1 MRVWLGL
8 LGTILCACA
17 LAQPVRLMPI
27 AYDAERDAYYV
38 ADELVVGL
46 EPSAPAA
53 LASEV
58 MRWVSHSR
66 EPVSPLGASVLR
78 LDRAMDAE
86 SIRELLLTLP
96 GVRYVE
102 RNYLVF
108 ACNDPMLSQQWGL
121 TRIQASQ
128 AWAIAAPQRT
138 VYIAIID
145 TGVDANH
152 PDLSQRMRRN
162 SNGTVYGYNAQLNN
176 ANTNDFHGHGTHC
189 AGIAAAQ
196 TANGVGI
203 AGVAG
208 TAPVQMMP
216 VKVLNDQGFGTMSD
230 VARGITWAAD
240 NGAHVLSLSLG
251 GTAGTQQLADA
262 VNYAWN
268 RGCLVVAA
276 AGNNG
281 SNAPFYPAFYENALA
296 VAASDPDDRLTNFS
310 QYGAWVDIAAPGS
323 NILSTLPSNAYE
335 AWSGTS
341 MACPHVAGAAAL
353 IWSCAP
359 NLTNQQL
366 RLALENN
373 ADPVQ
378 PYWFGGIGDGKGRL
392 NLHRALQAA
401 LQMENTP
408 TVSQLTLSPTSVT
421 AGGAA
426 RGTVVLSRPAG
437 AGGAVVEL
445 RSSNPSLAWCA
456 AQITIP
462 QGQTTGVFDIRTAA
476 NGAGSITITASAGGV
491 SRTATLQVVSPFR
504 VQAVE
509 VSPAVVAG
517 GQSATLTV
525 HLTAPAPAG
534 GVQVALRSDAPQ
546 ASLPATVLVP
556 AGQSSASVHVATSPV
571 AQRVRVTLTA
581 ALNGSE
587 AATVLTVNPPAPVSL
602 TLSPTSVPGG
612 RSATASVFLNAS
624 APPGGLW
631 LRVSHNNPN
640 RVWTPS
646 QVYVP
651 AGMRS
656 VQFTVYTYRGRGVS
670 SVQITVATDGGS
682 RSATLTVR

>member
-58 MRWVSHSR
+58 MRWVSLTR

-78 LDRAMDAE
+78 LERAADAE

-462 QGQTTGVFDIRTAA
+462 QGQTTGAFDIGTAA
-476 NGAGSITITASAGGV
+476 NGAGSATITASAGGA
-491 SRTATLQVVSPFR
+491 SRMATLQVVSPFR
-504 VQAVE
+504 VQSVS

-525 HLTAPAPAG
+525 RLTAPAPAG
-534 GVQVALRSDAPQ
+534 GVQVALSSDAPQ

-556 AGQSSASVHVATSPV
+556 AGQSSASVQVATSPV

-587 AATVLTVNPPAPVSL
+587 AATVLTVNPPAPMSL
-602 TLSPTSVPGG
+602 TLSPSTVPGG

>member
-17 LAQPVRLMPI
+17 SAQPVRQTPI

-46 EPSAPAA
+46 EPNAPAA

-58 MRWVSHSR
+58 MRWVSHSCER
-66 EPVSPLGASVLR
+66 LAPLGASVLR
-78 LDRAMDAE
+78 LNRATDAE
-86 SIRELLLTLP
+86 SVRDLLLALP

-108 ACNDPMLSQQWGL
+108 TCNDPLSSQQWGL
-121 TRIQASQ
+121 TRIQAAQ
-128 AWAIAAPQRT
+128 AWAIATPQRT
-138 VYIAIID
+138 VYLAIID
-145 TGVDANH
+145 TGVDATH
-152 PDLSQRMRRN
+152 PDLAQRVRRY
-162 SNGTVYGYNAQLNN
+162 SNGTVYGYNTQLNN
-176 ANTNDFHGHGTHC
+176 ANTHDFHGHGTHC
-189 AGIAAAQ
+189 AGIAAAH
-196 TANGVGI
+196 TGNGVGI
-203 AGVAG
+203 AGVAS
-208 TAPVQMMP
+208 TAPVQIMP
-216 VKVLNDQGFGTMSD
+216 VKVLNDQGIGTMTD
-230 VARGITWAAD
+230 VARGIIWAAD

-251 GTAGTQQLADA
+251 GNAGTQQLADA

-268 RGCLVVAA
+268 RGCVVVAA

-281 SNAPFYPAFYENALA
+281 SNAPFYPAAYENALA
-296 VAASDPDDRLTNFS
+296 VAASDPNDRLTDFS
-310 QYGAWVDIAAPGS
+310 QYGTWVDIAAPGS
-323 NILSTLPSNAYE
+323 SILSTVPGNRYE

-353 IWSCAP
+353 IWSCVP
-359 NLTNQQL
+359 SLTNQQL

-378 PYWFGGIGDGKGRL
+378 PYWFGGIGEGKGRL
-392 NLHRALQAA
+392 NLYRALQAA

-408 TVSQLTLSPTSVT
+408 TVSQLTLDPTSVT
-421 AGGAA
+421 AGGTA

-437 AGGAVVEL
+437 AGGTVVEL
-445 RSSNPSLAWCA
+445 RSSNPTLAWCA

-476 NGAGSITITASAGGV
+476 NGAGSATITASSGGV

-504 VQAVE
+504 IQSVA
-509 VSPAVVAG
+509 VSPAAITG
-517 GQSATLTV
+517 GQSATLAV
-525 HLTAPAPAG
+525 RLTMPAPAG
-534 GVQVALRSDAPQ
+534 GVQVSLQSNAPQ
-546 ASLPATVLVP
+546 ASLPASVIVP
-556 AGQSSASVHVATSPV
+556 AGQSSVSVQVATHPV
-571 AQRVRVTLTA
+571 AQRVHATLTA
-581 ALNGSE
+581 ALNGSQ
-587 AATVLTVNPPAPVSL
+587 ASTTLTISPPAPISL
-602 TLSPTSVPGG
+602 TLSPSTVAGG
-612 RSATASVFLNAS
+612 SSATASVLLNGS

-656 VQFTVYTYRGRGVS
+656 VRFTVYTYRGRGVA

-682 RSATLTVR
+682 RSAILTVR

>member
-462 QGQTTGVFDIRTAA
+462 QGQTTGAFDIGTAA
-476 NGAGSITITASAGGV
+476 NGAGSATITAASGGG

-504 VQAVE
+504 VQAVA

-525 HLTAPAPAG
+525 RLTAPAPTG
-534 GVQVALRSDAPQ
+534 GVQVSLNSDASQ
-546 ASLPATVLVP
+546 ASLPVNVLVP
-556 AGQSSASVHVATSPV
+556 AGQSSASVQVATSPV

-581 ALNGSE
+581 ALNGSQTS
-587 AATVLTVNPPAPVSL
+587 ATLTVNPPAPVSL
-602 TLSPTSVPGG
+602 TLSPSAVPGG
-612 RSATASVFLNAS
+612 RSATATVFLNAS
-624 APPGGLW
+624 APPEGLW
-631 LRVSHNNPN
+631 VRISNNNPN
-640 RVWTPS
+640 RVWTPGS
-646 QVYVP
+646 VYVP

-656 VQFTVYTYRGRGVS
+656 VQFTVYTYRGRGVA
-670 SVQITVATDGGS
+670 SVLITVATDGGS

>member
-46 EPSAPAA
+46 ESNAPAA

-58 MRWVSHSR
+58 MRWVSLTR

-78 LDRAMDAE
+78 LERAADAE

-121 TRIQASQ
+121 TRVQASQ

-462 QGQTTGVFDIRTAA
+462 QGQTTGAFDIGTAA
-476 NGAGSITITASAGGV
+476 NGAGSATITASAGGA
-491 SRTATLQVVSPFR
+491 SRMATLQVVSPFR
-504 VQAVE
+504 VQS
-509 VSPAVVAG
+509 VSVAPTTVVG
-517 GQSATLTV
+517 GQNATLTV
-525 HLTAPAPAG
+525 RLTAPAPTG
-534 GVQVALRSDAPQ
+534 GVQVSLNSDASQ

-556 AGQSSASVHVATSPV
+556 AGQSSASVQVATSPV

-581 ALNGSE
+581 ALNGSQTS
-587 AATVLTVNPPAPVSL
+587 ATLTVNPPAPVSL

>member
-17 LAQPVRLMPI
+17 SAQPVRQTPI

-46 EPSAPAA
+46 EPNAPAA

-58 MRWVSHSR
+58 MRWVSHSCER
-66 EPVSPLGASVLR
+66 LAPLGASVLR
-78 LDRAMDAE
+78 LNRATDAE
-86 SIRELLLTLP
+86 SVRDLLLVLP

-108 ACNDPMLSQQWGL
+108 TCNDPLSSQQWGL
-121 TRIQASQ
+121 TRIQAAQ
-128 AWAIAAPQRT
+128 AWAIATPQRT
-138 VYIAIID
+138 VYLAIID
-145 TGVDANH
+145 TGVDATH
-152 PDLSQRMRRN
+152 PDLAQRVRRY
-162 SNGTVYGYNAQLNN
+162 SNGTVYGYNTQLNN
-176 ANTNDFHGHGTHC
+176 ANTHDFHGHGTHC
-189 AGIAAAQ
+189 AGIAAAH
-196 TANGVGI
+196 TGNGVGI
-203 AGVAG
+203 AGVAS
-208 TAPVQMMP
+208 TAPVQIMP
-216 VKVLNDQGFGTMSD
+216 VKVLNDQGIGTMTD
-230 VARGITWAAD
+230 VARGIIWAAD

-251 GTAGTQQLADA
+251 GNAGTQQLADA

-268 RGCLVVAA
+268 RGCVVVAA
-276 AGNNG
+276 AGNNS
-281 SNAPFYPAFYENALA
+281 SNAPFYPAAYENALA
-296 VAASDPDDRLTNFS
+296 VAASDPNDRLTDFS
-310 QYGAWVDIAAPGS
+310 QYGTWVDIAAPGS
-323 NILSTLPSNAYE
+323 SILSTVPGNRYE

-353 IWSCAP
+353 IWSCVP
-359 NLTNQQL
+359 SLTNQQL

-378 PYWFGGIGDGKGRL
+378 PYWFGGIGEGKGRL
-392 NLHRALQAA
+392 NLYRALQAA

-408 TVSQLTLSPTSVT
+408 TVSQLTLDPTSVT
-421 AGGAA
+421 AGGTA

-437 AGGAVVEL
+437 AGGTVVEL
-445 RSSNPSLAWCA
+445 RSSNPTLAWCA

-476 NGAGSITITASAGGV
+476 NGAGSATITASSGGV

-504 VQAVE
+504 VQSVA
-509 VSPAVVAG
+509 VSPAAITG

-525 HLTAPAPAG
+525 RLTMPAPAG
-534 GVQVALRSDAPQ
+534 GVQVSLQSNAPQ
-546 ASLPATVLVP
+546 ASLPASVIVP
-556 AGQSSASVHVATSPV
+556 AGQASVSVQVATHPV
-571 AQRVRVTLTA
+571 AQRVHATLTA
-581 ALNGSE
+581 ALNGSQ
-587 AATVLTVNPPAPVSL
+587 ASTTLTISPPAPISL
-602 TLSPTSVPGG
+602 TLSPSTVAGG
-612 RSATASVFLNAS
+612 SSATASVLLNGS

-656 VQFTVYTYRGRGVS
+656 VRFTVYTYRGRGVA

-682 RSATLTVR
+682 RSAILTVR

>member
-230 VARGITWAAD
+230 VARA
-240 NGAHVLSLSLG
+240 SLG
-251 GTAGTQQLADA
+251 QRTTA
-262 VNYAWN
+262 
-268 RGCLVVAA
+268 RMC
-276 AGNNG
+276 
-281 SNAPFYPAFYENALA
+281 
-296 VAASDPDDRLTNFS
+296 
-310 QYGAWVDIAAPGS
+310 
-323 NILSTLPSNAYE
+323 
-335 AWSGTS
+335 
-341 MACPHVAGAAAL
+341 
-353 IWSCAP
+353 
-359 NLTNQQL
+359 
-366 RLALENN
+366 
-373 ADPVQ
+373 
-378 PYWFGGIGDGKGRL
+378 
-392 NLHRALQAA
+392 
-401 LQMENTP
+401 
-408 TVSQLTLSPTSVT
+408 
-421 AGGAA
+421 
-426 RGTVVLSRPAG
+426 
-437 AGGAVVEL
+437 
-445 RSSNPSLAWCA
+445 
-456 AQITIP
+456 
-462 QGQTTGVFDIRTAA
+462 
-476 NGAGSITITASAGGV
+476 
-491 SRTATLQVVSPFR
+491 
-504 VQAVE
+504 
-509 VSPAVVAG
+509 
-517 GQSATLTV
+517 
-525 HLTAPAPAG
+525 
-534 GVQVALRSDAPQ
+534 
-546 ASLPATVLVP
+546 
-556 AGQSSASVHVATSPV
+556 
-571 AQRVRVTLTA
+571 
-581 ALNGSE
+581 
-587 AATVLTVNPPAPVSL
+587 
-602 TLSPTSVPGG
+602 
-612 RSATASVFLNAS
+612 
-624 APPGGLW
+624 
-631 LRVSHNNPN
+631 
-640 RVWTPS
+640 
-646 QVYVP
+646 
-651 AGMRS
+651 
-656 VQFTVYTYRGRGVS
+656 
-670 SVQITVATDGGS
+670 
-682 RSATLTVR
+682 